1 LTEIIFISL
10 AVFLRVLS
18 NPLGNVFQKQL
29 TQRGSHPLWVNFLTY
44 LLLSSVCLVLI
55 NFLELGDLSSDFW
68 LYSIV
73 GGIFGAMG
81 NGLLV
86 KALQKG
92 NLSILGPINSYKSI
106 IGLIFGIFLLG
117 EIPNGWGVIGIGI
130 IIYGSYMV
138 LDTTAERFTPA
149 LLKNKEIQFRIG
161 AMILTAIEAVFVKK
175 IILASSPTIA
185 FFSWCIFGAMFSFI
199 LVLAFRVNLKHEVEK
214 LKIATFKKLLL
225 LIICIG
231 TMQLS
236 TNYVFENMDVG
247 YALSLFQLS
256 ILVSVI
262 LGYHIFHEKDIRKKI
277 VGSAIMIAGS
287 VIIVLLKGV

>member
-1 LTEIIFISL
+1 MTDILFISL
-10 AVFLRVLS
+10 AIFLRVVS

-29 TQRGSHPLWVNFLTY
+29 TQQGSHPLWVNFLTY
-44 LLLSSVCLVLI
+44 LFLTFICLSGLGLLEHVDLGK
-55 NFLELGDLSSDFW
+55 NFL
-68 LYSIV
+68 LYSIC
-73 GGIFGAMG
+73 GGIFGAIG

-106 IGLIFGIFLLG
+106 IGVIFGVFLLG
-117 EIPNGWGVIGIGI
+117 EIPNGWGILGIGI
-130 IIYGSYMV
+130 IIYGSYLV
-138 LDTTAERFTPA
+138 LDTTEQRFSPE

-199 LVLAFRVNLKHEVEK
+199 LVLAFRINLKHEVSK
-214 LKIATFKKLLL
+214 LQMISFRKLLL

-236 TNYVFENMDVG
+236 TNYVLENMDVG

-256 ILVSVI
+256 IIISVL
-262 LGYHIFHEKDIRKKI
+262 LGYRIFQEKEIGKKI
-277 VGSAIMIAGS
+277 AGSAIMIVGS
-287 VIIVLLKGV
+287 VILIIFK